1 GLTALSAEF
10 TIGEGELMAHDVP
23 LGCAPDEYD
32 DLISG
37 TCSHL
42 PIHNVFFGHVDL
54 TINLYCLR
62 ILFPGHL
69 QGACR
74 AVS

>member
-1 GLTALSAEF
+1 MFHTIVSIKNDGHYFCRAGGNRPDGLNEPV
-10 TIGEGELMAHDVP
+10 TIIMKE
-23 LGCAPDEYD
+23 
-32 DLISG
+32 S
-37 TCSHL
+37 
-42 PIHNVFFGHVDL
+42 IHNVFFGHVDL

>member
-1 GLTALSAEF
+1 MKES
-10 TIGEGELMAHDVP
+10 
-23 LGCAPDEYD
+23 
-32 DLISG
+32 
-37 TCSHL
+37 
-42 PIHNVFFGHVDL
+42 IHNVFFGHVDL

>member
-1 GLTALSAEF
+1 MTPKSLAY
-10 TIGEGELMAHDVP
+10 
-23 LGCAPDEYD
+23 APVRERFF
-32 DLISG
+32 ISEMNNNERVH
-37 TCSHL
+37 TQC
-42 PIHNVFFGHVDL
+42 FFGHVDL